1 MSKTSEMLALRYSVP
16 GMIQTLKGNGCLLF
30 VDAAQKLKKH
40 SKVWMGQIVQMGL
53 GMYLEIKNFNILLI
67 LEVFFKV

>member
-1 MSKTSEMLALRYSVP
+1 
-16 GMIQTLKGNGCLLF
+16 
-30 VDAAQKLKKH
+30 
-40 SKVWMGQIVQMGL
+40 MGQIVQMGL